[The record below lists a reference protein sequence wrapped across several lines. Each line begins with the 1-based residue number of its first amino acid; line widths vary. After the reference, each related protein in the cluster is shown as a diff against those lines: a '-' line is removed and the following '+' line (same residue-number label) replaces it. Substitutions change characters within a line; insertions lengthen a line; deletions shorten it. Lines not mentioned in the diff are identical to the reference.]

1 MKVIVVLLFLVA
13 NAITTTHAYKCIE
26 TERQALLTF
35 KQGLVDNQ
43 NRLTS
48 WTSSNKNC
56 CTWSGIRCHDLT
68 NHIIMLDLRP
78 NFTYYDAG
86 MRWGP
91 IYGEITL
98 SLVQLQYLEYLDL
111 SYNGFTKI
119 PNFIDSFTNL
129 EYFNF
134 SGNPLIGNIPSQLG
148 NISKLCILD
157 LSDTMTMSNLISNSF
172 KWVSHL
178 SNLTIFKMS
187 STNFTKAIDWFHSF
201 KTAPSLL
208 SLHLSNCEFPE
219 LDYDSYFS
227 HTNSSTNSITTLDVS
242 RSILGSTTVSRL
254 LNLSNNLVDLS
265 LYANHFN
272 EEVTPSSII
281 PHYSFQNL
289 KSLRRCNLRLN
300 QFGGEIP
307 KSMGNLCNLKE
318 LVLSYNQ
325 FNSTIIDTLKS
336 LIDCNNNSLE
346 ILNLSHNNLTGP
358 LPRDF
363 ARILNLRELD
373 VSSNKFNG
381 TLPESMG
388 KLSSLVLLDISWN
401 SFSGVVSQSHLE
413 KLSKLEYLDL
423 SSNSLTMKLPNT
435 WVPPFYQLQHI
446 NLRSCMIGPYFP
458 SWLQT
463 QSNISHIDLS
473 YSGISDTIPIWSFNT
488 SFNLRYL
495 NISFNQI
502 HSTLPNIPLE
512 SNHFP
517 IVDLSSNRFHGNIPL
532 NSLFNATMLNLSNN
546 TLTGFDP
553 LFCNSVLNGNVE
565 VLDLSNNQ
573 LFGNLPICWFRL
585 QNLKFLNLR
594 DNRLFGVIPSS
605 IASLY
610 QIQMLD
616 LSKNNFSE
624 ALPSSMKNCTHLL
637 FLDVG
642 ENNLKG
648 NIPMWIGNTLSNLVI
663 LQLKS
668 NHFNGT
674 MPSSLCH
681 LQYIQIL
688 DISHNNIY
696 GAIPSCINNFTSM
709 VKISGEQNSLDM
721 NKISIYYQ
729 IGFFSELQEY
739 NIKAFVTWKG
749 KEYEYESILGLLRV
763 INLSSNRLDGEV
775 PMELTDLVELA
786 QLNLSRNNLSGAI
799 PLNIGSLN
807 KLESLDLSHNNFV
820 GEIPIG
826 LAKIFSLAYLD
837 LSYNHLLGS
846 IPISTQLQSFNA
858 SSYVGNEDGL
868 CGLPL
873 LTKCPGNHPI
883 FKNDDPNDS
892 DFDHEKWL
900 DMSWFYIGLEV
911 GIALGFI
918 GVCGALF
925 ILGDLILEN
934 RGKNC
939 VVFYPSLIFIE
950 I

>member
-1 MKVIVVLLFLVA
+1 MKVIVVLLFLVG
-13 NAITTTHAYKCIE
+13 NAITTHAYKCIE

-35 KQGLVDNQ
+35 KQGLVDYQ
-43 NRLTS
+43 NRLSS

-56 CTWSGIRCHDLT
+56 CTWSEIRCHDLT

-129 EYFNF
+129 EYLNF

-148 NISKLCILD
+148 NITKLCILD
-157 LSDTMTMSNLISNSF
+157 VSDTMAMSSLISNSF

-208 SLHLSNCEFPE
+208 SLHLSNCEFPK

-227 HTNSSTNSITTLDVS
+227 HTNSSINSITNLDVS
-242 RSILGSTTVSRL
+242 RSIFGSTTVSHL

-265 LYANHFN
+265 LYSNNFN
-272 EEVTPSSII
+272 VEVTPSNSII

-289 KSLRRCNLRLN
+289 KSLRRCNL
-300 QFGGEIP
+300 
-307 KSMGNLCNLKE
+307 
-318 LVLSYNQ
+318 
-325 FNSTIIDTLKS
+325 S

-346 ILNLSHNNLTGP
+346 ILNLPHNNLIGP

-381 TLPESMG
+381 TLQESMG
-388 KLSSLVLLDISWN
+388 TLSSLELLDISWN

-423 SSNSLTMKLPNT
+423 SSNSLTIKLPNT
-435 WVPPFYQLQHI
+435 WVPPFHQLQHI
-446 NLRSCMIGPYFP
+446 NLRSCMIGPHFP

-463 QSNISHIDLS
+463 QSNISYIDLS
-473 YSGISDTIPIWSFNT
+473 YSGISDTIPLWSFNT
-488 SFNLRYL
+488 TSNLRYL

-502 HSTLPNIPLE
+502 HSSLPNIPLE

-546 TLTGFDP
+546 ILTGFDL

-573 LFGNLPICWFRL
+573 LFGNLPNCWFRL

-594 DNRLFGVIPSS
+594 DNRLFEVIPSS

-610 QIQMLD
+610 
-616 LSKNNFSE
+616 
-624 ALPSSMKNCTHLL
+624 
-637 FLDVG
+637 
-642 ENNLKG
+642 
-648 NIPMWIGNTLSNLVI
+648 
-663 LQLKS
+663 
-668 NHFNGT
+668 
-674 MPSSLCH
+674 
-681 LQYIQIL
+681 
-688 DISHNNIY
+688 
-696 GAIPSCINNFTSM
+696 
-709 VKISGEQNSLDM
+709 
-721 NKISIYYQ
+721 
-729 IGFFSELQEY
+729 
-739 NIKAFVTWKG
+739 
-749 KEYEYESILGLLRV
+749 
-763 INLSSNRLDGEV
+763 
-775 PMELTDLVELA
+775 
-786 QLNLSRNNLSGAI
+786 
-799 PLNIGSLN
+799 
-807 KLESLDLSHNNFV
+807 
-820 GEIPIG
+820 
-826 LAKIFSLAYLD
+826 
-837 LSYNHLLGS
+837 
-846 IPISTQLQSFNA
+846 
-858 SSYVGNEDGL
+858 
-868 CGLPL
+868 
-873 LTKCPGNHPI
+873 
-883 FKNDDPNDS
+883 
-892 DFDHEKWL
+892 
-900 DMSWFYIGLEV
+900 
-911 GIALGFI
+911 
-918 GVCGALF
+918 
-925 ILGDLILEN
+925 
-934 RGKNC
+934 
-939 VVFYPSLIFIE
+939 
-950 I
+950 